1 MVVSPIA
8 SALAALK
15 VQVRDENNANRANA
29 PNGDRSKQIVGR
41 CVI

>member
-29 PNGDRSKQIVGR
+29 PNGDRSKQSVGK
-41 CVI
+41 